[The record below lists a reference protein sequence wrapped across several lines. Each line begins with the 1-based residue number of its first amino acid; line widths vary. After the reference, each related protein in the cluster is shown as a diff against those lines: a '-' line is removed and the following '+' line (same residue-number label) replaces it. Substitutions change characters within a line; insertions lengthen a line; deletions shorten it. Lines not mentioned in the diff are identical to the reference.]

1 MSANRGE
8 AERGSAPWVSIER
21 AAAHLGLSEGALR
34 KALERRAV
42 RAGDGGTEA
51 LLDGVRA
58 RKFGRLWR
66 VRFSESW
73 GAPVSAGKGV
83 A

>member
-8 AERGSAPWVSIER
+8 AERGPVPWVSIER
-21 AAAHLGLSEGALR
+21 AAAFLGLSPGALR
-34 KALERRAV
+34 KSLERRAV

-66 VRFSESW
+66 VKFSEAW
-73 GAPVSAGKGV
+73 GAP
-83 A
+83 